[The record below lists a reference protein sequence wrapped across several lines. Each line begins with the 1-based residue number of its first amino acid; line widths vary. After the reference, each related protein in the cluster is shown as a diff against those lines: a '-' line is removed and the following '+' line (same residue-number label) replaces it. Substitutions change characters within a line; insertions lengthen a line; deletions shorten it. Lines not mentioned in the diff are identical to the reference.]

1 MSFSEVIACNYMCV
15 RLQHSIITNN
25 SMGII
30 RQFKRHLHYV
40 CFLYASARS
49 LVQSSNFP
57 MQRSNILKQNR
68 VPDCLLSLHYFNVS
82 ISSYSSFLCLNVLTW
97 VTATIWS
104 CYNMWMKNEHIWTPS
119 NRYPFYDAYIEY
131 TFNISKAS

>member
-82 ISSYSSFLCLNVLTW
+82 ISSYSSFLCLNVL
-97 VTATIWS
+97 
-104 CYNMWMKNEHIWTPS
+104 NMSDSDNLILLQYVDEEWTYMNS
-119 NRYPFYDAYIEY
+119 VKQVSLLWCLYRIYI
-131 TFNISKAS
+131 